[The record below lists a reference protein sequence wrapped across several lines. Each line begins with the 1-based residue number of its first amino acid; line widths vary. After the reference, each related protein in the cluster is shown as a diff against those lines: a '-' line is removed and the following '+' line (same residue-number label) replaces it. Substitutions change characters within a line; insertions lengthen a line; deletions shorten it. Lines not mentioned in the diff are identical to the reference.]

1 MIDKH
6 IIDTHSLI
14 WYLEGNSK
22 LGKNAKIVMDNK
34 TANLVL
40 PVIALAEAFD
50 IVQKQRTSI
59 PDTAILI
66 NRIFGDP
73 RFEIEPLTLDVLL
86 ESQNALIVP
95 EMHDRLIMATALSL
109 KKQGFRVAVLTK
121 DPEIIASKLVEI
133 IW

>member
-14 WYLEGNSK
+14 WYLEGSSK

-50 IVQKQRTSI
+50 IVQEQRTSI

-73 RFEIEPLTLDVLL
+73 RFEIKTVYTGCFARIAKRIDRAGNARPLDYGDGF
-86 ESQNALIVP
+86 ESEKARFSSCRADQRPGNYRIK
-95 EMHDRLIMATALSL
+95 IS
-109 KKQGFRVAVLTK
+109 
-121 DPEIIASKLVEI
+121 
-133 IW
+133 